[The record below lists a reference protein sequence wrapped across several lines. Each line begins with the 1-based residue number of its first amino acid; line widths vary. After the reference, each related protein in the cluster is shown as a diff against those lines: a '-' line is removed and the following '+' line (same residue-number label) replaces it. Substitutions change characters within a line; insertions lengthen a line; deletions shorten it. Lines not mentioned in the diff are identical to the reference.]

1 MHLYLGAIGLKSIIS
16 HKKLEH
22 LIKKIIKECIEND
35 NIVIATKNVSG
46 DGLYQAQIKY
56 YFNKLYGLS
65 INGFYNGKTKKFSM
79 DHYYPFLD
87 SSTKSFE
94 SEIIISRKTDK
105 EAYNVLCDEP
115 GRGIALIF
123 HLTNP
128 VDYIESETPK
138 GEFHDK
144 AVRLAAMSN
153 DGSILLPVK
162 KSECQIKKCQAAIAA
177 KNKLIKMAKQGDQ
190 AAMDNLTIDEI
201 DTYTDIY
208 KRMRKED
215 VLTIVDTSF
224 MPSGFE
230 CDSYS
235 VIGNIIE
242 TKLCSNNLTGE
253 EVYILTLECNDI
265 MLDLCINKEDV
276 IGIPE
281 YGRRFKGNIWLQ
293 GQVELVG

>member
-1 MHLYLGAIGLKSIIS
+1 
-16 HKKLEH
+16 
-22 LIKKIIKECIEND
+22 
-35 NIVIATKNVSG
+35 
-46 DGLYQAQIKY
+46 
-56 YFNKLYGLS
+56 
-65 INGFYNGKTKKFSM
+65 
-79 DHYYPFLD
+79 
-87 SSTKSFE
+87 
-94 SEIIISRKTDK
+94 
-105 EAYNVLCDEP
+105 
-115 GRGIALIF
+115 
-123 HLTNP
+123 
-128 VDYIESETPK
+128 
-138 GEFHDK
+138 
-144 AVRLAAMSN
+144 
-153 DGSILLPVK
+153 
-162 KSECQIKKCQAAIAA
+162 
-177 KNKLIKMAKQGDQ
+177 
-190 AAMDNLTIDEI
+190 MDNLTIDEI

>member
-105 EAYNVLCDEP
+105 EAYGSES
-115 GRGIALIF
+115 IQLIF
-123 HLTNP
+123 SFALLRHL
-128 VDYIESETPK
+128 I
-138 GEFHDK
+138 
-144 AVRLAAMSN
+144 
-153 DGSILLPVK
+153 
-162 KSECQIKKCQAAIAA
+162 KSE
-177 KNKLIKMAKQGDQ
+177 
-190 AAMDNLTIDEI
+190 
-201 DTYTDIY
+201 
-208 KRMRKED
+208 
-215 VLTIVDTSF
+215 
-224 MPSGFE
+224 
-230 CDSYS
+230 
-235 VIGNIIE
+235 
-242 TKLCSNNLTGE
+242 
-253 EVYILTLECNDI
+253 IL
-265 MLDLCINKEDV
+265 
-276 IGIPE
+276 
-281 YGRRFKGNIWLQ
+281 
-293 GQVELVG
+293 